1 MRKQAGFTIIEL
13 VVVVILLGIMAAT
26 ALPRFMD
33 VTERA
38 HSSVVDGV
46 LGSMQTGT
54 ALYHAQWI
62 AEGQPPQSTAITEF
76 GSLLTTPEGY
86 PYGTASNTSHDIE
99 DQGDCSVIF
108 SNILQAG
115 APTITAV
122 ANLAA
127 VVGVQTDFATHN
139 SGDDCLYYYTGESSS
154 SGATVQTLSYDSE
167 TGAVLLGSQG
177 L

>member
-1 MRKQAGFTIIEL
+1 MRKQVGFTIIEL

-62 AEGQPPQSTAITEF
+62 AEGQPPPKYRNYRIWQFADNPRRL
-76 GSLLTTPEGY
+76 SLR
-86 PYGTASNTSHDIE
+86 
-99 DQGDCSVIF
+99 
-108 SNILQAG
+108 
-115 APTITAV
+115 
-122 ANLAA
+122 
-127 VVGVQTDFATHN
+127 
-139 SGDDCLYYYTGESSS
+139 
-154 SGATVQTLSYDSE
+154 DS
-167 TGAVLLGSQG
+167 L
-177 L
+177 

>member
-1 MRKQAGFTIIEL
+1 
-13 VVVVILLGIMAAT
+13 
-26 ALPRFMD
+26 
-33 VTERA
+33 
-38 HSSVVDGV
+38 
-46 LGSMQTGT
+46 MQTGT

-62 AEGQPPQSTAITEF
+62 AAGQPPQSTAITEF

-127 VVGVQTDFATHN
+127 VVGVQTDLRLIIA
-139 SGDDCLYYYTGESSS
+139 
-154 SGATVQTLSYDSE
+154 AMTVCTTTRVNRHHRELRFRP
-167 TGAVLLGSQG
+167 
-177 L
+177 